1 MPTSTRGGGGALHH
15 PKVQAAV
22 AHGVSA
28 GDPRA
33 GKLLERAQGHPLTPQ
48 QQTALGEAQG
58 KMTPLE
64 AHAHLVKAGVLP
76 KLQVVHDEANPFN
89 RFVTNIMDAAISSP
103 AGLAYTGKQIGSDT
117 KKAAH
122 GDFSFKGTR
131 KVGSEIGKSV
141 KEDFKHPLRNPGFTL
156 LDASAVVGGVEG
168 AASRGAAAAG
178 AGAAAREAGR
188 SSVRAALTRA
198 PSEGGSLLRKPLPGT
213 REYRLNDLA
222 VKVPNS
228 SRPLVRAGQKL
239 HAKVLNDRP
248 ESPAL
253 HKKIGDEL
261 TRGRQVVTAAERAPA
276 GALAHRA
283 RKLTAPQ
290 QEAIGV
296 VAEGKH
302 LDERIALHKTEAAK
316 APRGSQR
323 YLDSRNKVAVLE
335 AARRYI
341 VHDAEGKPQLA
352 PAFERTILGR
362 ASKVVGRGEA
372 TAAELRSAYESAGRG
387 ATKREATLQEA
398 GVLDPAQADAR
409 LHGPGRVIEGARYR
423 DVTPSRQG
431 RSPALEREMRRRD
444 SVQRR
449 LNEAL
454 DKEAEFHAKQRSR
467 DLGALSEPDAKTR
480 LAELDHLYVKLVQKI
495 VPETSNYGGK
505 ISQAEQLRRNFEN
518 SRAGKGN
525 RIGAKRQRTVS
536 QEEFQTAEDALLK
549 TIEKHRGNASADRAA
564 AIVAERDRLRN
575 ALNARGEASMTGGAA
590 PPLPS
595 APASAHVSVP
605 RGSNPHRNRIVRL
618 GHALEEQQKRVDA
631 LAKAVETRKEPTGLV
646 GAEDFKGGE
655 FRMPYASTDRSI
667 KTGTAQF
674 KGGIP
679 AKPGSVTKPFKGELL
694 LSGGYKSDRVTQL
707 AKSMLEADRYSDV
720 LRLRDQL
727 LKASSAEPKDGY
739 APIREKASAKPLPQA
754 VQRIMEKQD
763 SSLKL
768 SHDERKQLERWAQD
782 WEEQIFPDPAKLTE
796 HDGIRWVPQA
806 LLDHANARSVLAD
819 AINNSRA
826 VDIVDS
832 VNNATKLAVLY
843 LKPAYAARTPPA
855 TRSSR
860 RAAGVRAP
868 LNLARSARLNAR
880 LGEDATAVLDSV
892 IGEGL
897 AHALTGGGGLRKGGQ
912 QGRRR
917 LVEGRRRPVPA
928 RRVHPRSAQARLQE
942 RRAVARVADRPGAPR
957 RSRRGRAPRERRADR
972 LRPLGPNERA
982 IVRRVIFFYPWVKGS
997 TMYAGRLVRDN
1008 PIVAAGLAHV
1018 AREGKSTPT
1027 SGRSRRSRGIV
1038 QGRRASSSTRPRR
1051 RARHTRHRC
1060 SRRSGA
1066 RARPV
1071 QVRPLTSRASSP
1083 RPRLAGGEA
1092 SAQLARQ
1099 QVPGD
1104 RWRERHRE
1112 VDQLVKGDAAVPAL
1126 EGLTQGDTEPGR
1138 DLPRRQR
1145 RRRRSS
1151 SSGRLVV
1158 AAHVQ
1163 PRRAARAGARRSSAR

>member
-832 VNNATKLAVLY
+832 VNNATKLAILY
-843 LKPAYAARTPPA
+843 LKPAYAVPN
-855 TRSSR
+855 
-860 RAAGVRAP
+860 AAGNAFLTVVQQGFAAP

-880 LGEDATAVLDSV
+880 LGEDAAAVLDSV

-897 AHALTGGGGLRKGGQ
+897 AHALTGGGGLLKKSVNKAAGVWGKGVDVPFRRAAFIHEARKLGYKSDAQLKALLTDKGHLDD
-912 QGRRR
+912 
-917 LVEGRRRPVPA
+917 LVEAA
-928 RRVHPRSAQARLQE
+928 RRANDALI
-942 RRAVARVADRPGAPR
+942 DY
-957 RSRRGRAPRERRADR
+957 GR
-972 LRPLGPNERA
+972 LGPNERA

-997 TMYAGRLVRDN
+997 TQFAGRLVRDK
-1008 PIVAAGLAHV
+1008 PIVSAG
-1018 AREGKSTPT
+1018 ARA
-1027 SGRSRRSRGIV
+1027 GRTRGPGARRARPGPLLPRGIV
-1038 QGRRASSSTRPRR
+1038 QGGRQARKPGVGAG
-1051 RARHTRHRC
+1051 ARHAGAAA
-1060 SRRSGA
+1060 RSDA
-1066 RARPV
+1066 RPLPRPV
-1071 QVRPLTSRASSP
+1071 QVRR
-1083 RPRLAGGEA
+1083 RPVEL
-1092 SAQLARQ
+1092 
-1099 QVPGD
+1099 PD
-1104 RWRERHRE
+1104 
-1112 VDQLVKGDAAVPAL
+1112 AVP
-1126 EGLTQGDTEPGR
+1126 QP
-1138 DLPRRQR
+1138 R
-1145 RRRRSS
+1145 RRRERSGSTRSATSTRRPPARRTSRSTSSSRAHRSTGSGRASRSLRTRTRSS
-1151 SSGRLVV
+1151 RRQPEGGDRELRDRLGRRP
-1158 AAHVQ
+1158 HVQ
-1163 PRRAARAGARRSSAR
+1163 PGRAAR